1 MRKPAMEK
9 VTIAIITCKRPI
21 WLARLLD
28 ALQEQVFSEDL
39 TLSILVVD
47 NACDKETKDIVDKRR
62 SGRIPIQYDVEEQ
75 AGIVYA
81 RNKCVSITTSMN
93 SDYLI
98 FIDDDEWPKEKTW
111 ASDLVLS
118 AKKYAADI
126 VTSHVI
132 SVDEAGKQ
140 NWATEILYPAPE
152 HTKGQALSVFYTNNL
167 LLSKHVMRKMSPCFD
182 ERFAMTGASDYHFA
196 LKCSQAGL
204 KCVYTDAPV
213 VEEMPSSRKDV
224 KWFCRRGF
232 RSGIGFTRSHM
243 FEEPLFK
250 AILRSLFF
258 SLVRVMRGVVLIFKS
273 LFGQNKGT
281 LVDGLFRVC
290 SGFGTFMGL
299 FGVKH
304 DEYKKIHGK

>member
-1 MRKPAMEK
+1 MEK

-62 SGRIPIQYDVEEQ
+62 SGRIPIHYDVEGQ

-140 NWATEILYPAPE
+140 NWATEILYPAPVQSE
-152 HTKGQALSVFYTNNL
+152 GQELSVFYTNNL
-167 LLSKHVMRKMSPCFD
+167 LLSKHVLAKMSPCFD

-196 LKCSQAGL
+196 LKCTHAGFR
-204 KCVYTDAPV
+204 CIYTDAPV
-213 VEEMPSSRKDV
+213 VEEMPSSRKNI

-232 RSGIGFTRSHM
+232 RSGIGFTRSHI
-243 FEEPLFK
+243 FEESLLKAVLKSSILSIVRVIRGVLLIVKALF
-250 AILRSLFF
+250 LRS
-258 SLVRVMRGVVLIFKS
+258 
-273 LFGQNKGT
+273 KGT

-290 SGFGTFMGL
+290 SGVGTFMGL

-304 DEYKKIHGK
+304 EEYKKIHGK

>member
-1 MRKPAMEK
+1 MEK

-28 ALQEQVFSEDL
+28 ALQEQVFTESIVP
-39 TLSILVVD
+39 SILVVD
-47 NACDKETKDIVDKRR
+47 NASDKETKEVVEQRR
-62 SGRIPIQYDVEEQ
+62 SGRIPIHYDVEEQ

-81 RNKCVSITTSMN
+81 RNKCVSITTSMK

-98 FIDDDEWPKEKTW
+98 FIDDDEWPKDKTW

-118 AKKYAADI
+118 AKKYTADI

-140 NWATEILYPAPE
+140 NWATEILYPAPDQSE
-152 HTKGQALSVFYTNNL
+152 GQELSVFYTNNL
-167 LLSKHVMRKMSPCFD
+167 LLSKHVLEEMSPCFD

-196 LKCSQAGL
+196 LKCTHAGF
-204 KCVYTDAPV
+204 KCIYTDAPV
-213 VEEMPSSRKDV
+213 VEEMPSSRKNI

-232 RSGIGFTRSHM
+232 RSGIGFTRSHI
-243 FEEPLFK
+243 FEESLFK
-250 AILRSLFF
+250 AVSKSLVF
-258 SLVRVMRGVVLIFKS
+258 SLVRVFRGVLLILKS
-273 LFGQNKGT
+273 LLKRNKGS

-290 SGFGTFMGL
+290 SGVGTFMGL

-304 DEYKKIHGK
+304 EEYKKIHGK

>member
-1 MRKPAMEK
+1 MEK

-28 ALQEQVFSEDL
+28 ALQEQVFSEHL
-39 TLSILVVD
+39 VPSILVVD
-47 NACDKETKDIVDKRR
+47 NACDEETKEVVEQRR
-62 SGRIPIQYDVEEQ
+62 SGCIPIHYDVEKQ

-98 FIDDDEWPKEKTW
+98 FIDDDEWPKDNTW

-118 AKKYAADI
+118 AKRYTADI

-140 NWATEILYPAPE
+140 NWATEILYPAPDQSE
-152 HTKGQALSVFYTNNL
+152 GQEISVFYTNNL
-167 LLSKHVMRKMSPCFD
+167 LLSKRVLVEMSPCFD

-196 LKCSQAGL
+196 LKCTHAGF
-204 KCVYTDAPV
+204 KCIYTDAPV
-213 VEEMPSSRKDV
+213 VEEMPSSRKNI

-232 RSGIGFTRSHM
+232 RSGIGFTRSHI
-243 FEEPLFK
+243 FEESLIK
-250 AILRSLFF
+250 AVLKSLVY
-258 SLVRVMRGVVLIFKS
+258 SLVRVLRGVLLILKS
-273 LFGQNKGT
+273 LLKRNKGS

-290 SGFGTFMGL
+290 SGVGTFMGL

>member
-1 MRKPAMEK
+1 MEK

-28 ALQEQVFSEDL
+28 ALQEQVFSEHL
-39 TLSILVVD
+39 VPTILVVD
-47 NACDKETKDIVDKRR
+47 NASDKETRDVVEQRS
-62 SGRIPIQYDVEEQ
+62 SGRIPIHYDVEKQ

-98 FIDDDEWPKEKTW
+98 FIDDDEWPKDNTW

-118 AKKYAADI
+118 AKRYTADI

-140 NWATEILYPAPE
+140 NWATEILYPAPDQSE
-152 HTKGQALSVFYTNNL
+152 GQELSVFYTNNL
-167 LLSKHVMRKMSPCFD
+167 LLSKRVLEKMSPCFD

-196 LKCSQAGL
+196 LKCTHAGF
-204 KCVYTDAPV
+204 KCIYTDAPV
-213 VEEMPSSRKDV
+213 VEEMPSSRKNI

-232 RSGIGFTRSHM
+232 RSGIGFTRSHI
-243 FEEPLFK
+243 FEESLFK
-250 AILRSLFF
+250 AVSK
-258 SLVRVMRGVVLIFKS
+258 SLVFSVVRVFRGVLLILKS
-273 LFGQNKGT
+273 LLKRNKGS

-290 SGFGTFMGL
+290 SGVGTFMGL

-304 DEYKKIHGK
+304 EEYKKIHGK

>member
-1 MRKPAMEK
+1 MEK

-28 ALQEQVFSEDL
+28 ALQEQVFTESIVP
-39 TLSILVVD
+39 SILVVD
-47 NACDKETKDIVDKRR
+47 NASDEETKEVVEQRR
-62 SGRIPIQYDVEEQ
+62 SGRIPIHYDVEKQ

-98 FIDDDEWPKEKTW
+98 FIDDDEWPKDNTW

-118 AKKYAADI
+118 AKRYTADI

-140 NWATEILYPAPE
+140 NWATEILYPAPDQSE
-152 HTKGQALSVFYTNNL
+152 GQEISVFYTNNL
-167 LLSKHVMRKMSPCFD
+167 LLSKRVLVEMSPCFD

-196 LKCSQAGL
+196 LKCTHAGF
-204 KCVYTDAPV
+204 KCIYTDAPV
-213 VEEMPSSRKDV
+213 VEEMPSSRKNI

-232 RSGIGFTRSHM
+232 RSGIGFTRSHI
-243 FEEPLFK
+243 FEESLIK
-250 AILRSLFF
+250 AVLKSLVY
-258 SLVRVMRGVVLIFKS
+258 SLVRVLRGVLLILKS
-273 LFGQNKGT
+273 LLKRNKGS

-290 SGFGTFMGL
+290 SGVGTFMGL